1 MLKTVSSK
9 AAIPK
14 SQKVKSM
21 VFWQE
26 EKKKLASFCKKT
38 VSKPL

>member
-9 AAIPK
+9 DAIPK

-26 EKKKLASFCKKT
+26 EKKK
-38 VSKPL
+38 VSVFL